1 MNDEKLTQWQKDVL
15 QFAFGITHR
24 GLTDREKCTL
34 FTRISLHDDMA
45 DIRAQIET
53 VIRGG

>member
-1 MNDEKLTQWQKDVL
+1 MTDEKLTQWQQDVL
-15 QFAFGITHR
+15 YYAYGIAHR
-24 GLTDREKCTL
+24 VLTDRETSTL
-34 FTRISLHDDMA
+34 FTRISLHDDMQ